1 MVHVK
6 QEHNT
11 SFQQQRKKHILYVDR
26 DLFSLRLYNNKWHLC
41 GMNLIGKTRK
51 RRKKEED
58 GDGYGGGETLSDI
71 LLKEDTI
78 LNDFMP
84 FPM

>member
-1 MVHVK
+1 
-6 QEHNT
+6 
-11 SFQQQRKKHILYVDR
+11 
-26 DLFSLRLYNNKWHLC
+26 
-41 GMNLIGKTRK
+41 MNLIGKTRK

-58 GDGYGGGETLSDI
+58 GDGGGETLSDI